1 MKDKCFKEVF
11 CDSAIRLLTFWPI
24 FTPLTWVEYGGEK
37 HNSWFCSLKKPLFK
51 RVAIKVLS
59 EYILPKCVHFT
70 GIKSSKVKLPA
81 KPRGLRGLLGEKSCR
96 DGVKSVISNPYD
108 FRFLG
113 NN

>member
-1 MKDKCFKEVF
+1 MIK
-11 CDSAIRLLTFWPI
+11 
-24 FTPLTWVEYGGEK
+24 K
-37 HNSWFCSLKKPLFK
+37 HKSTLRRLKKSLFE
-51 RVAIKVLS
+51 RTVLFG
-59 EYILPKCVHFT
+59 YILPKCVQFA

>member
-1 MKDKCFKEVF
+1 MIKKQK
-11 CDSAIRLLTFWPI
+11 SPLRRLN
-24 FTPLTWVEYGGEK
+24 K
-37 HNSWFCSLKKPLFK
+37 SLFERTGLKILFG
-51 RVAIKVLS
+51 
-59 EYILPKCVHFT
+59 YILPKCVQFA